1 MIFGFLDE
9 VAILITLKTG
19 IILKILSKVYGLSAK
34 QEITKDRFIYLQLSL
49 SFSMTYCLRVAD
61 IPSSERP
68 RERLMTH
75 GAKILA
81 TAELIAI
88 LLGTGQGAGKLS
100 AIGLGQYILHELAK
114 RDRDPLA
121 VLRDTTPAELMLIPG
136 IGPAKATTILAAIE
150 LGKRAFQSRPLD
162 RTPIESPLAA
172 AAALS
177 QDLMWQTQERFAVVL
192 LDVKNCL
199 LGTQV
204 ITIGT
209 ATETLAPPRE
219 IFREVIRRGATR
231 VIVAHNHP
239 SGNIEPSQA
248 DIELTRQLLAGAQF
262 LGIPLLD
269 HLILGDG
276 NHQSL
281 REITTLW
288 EEYPQGD

>member
-1 MIFGFLDE
+1 
-9 VAILITLKTG
+9 
-19 IILKILSKVYGLSAK
+19 
-34 QEITKDRFIYLQLSL
+34 
-49 SFSMTYCLRVAD
+49 MTYCLRVAD
-61 IPSSERP
+61 IPTSERP

-88 LLGTGQGAGKLS
+88 LLGTGQGPGKLS

-114 RDRDPLA
+114 CDRDPLA
-121 VLRDTTPAELMLIPG
+121 VLRDVTPAELMQIPG
-136 IGPAKATTILAAIE
+136 IGPAKATSILAAIE

-162 RTPIESPLAA
+162 RTPIDSP
-172 AAALS
+172 
-177 QDLMWQTQERFAVVL
+177 ERFAVLL

-219 IFREVIRRGATR
+219 IFREVIRHGATR

-239 SGNIEPSQA
+239 SGNVEPSQA
-248 DIELTRQLLAGAQF
+248 DIDLTRQLLAGAQF

-281 REITTLW
+281 REITALW
-288 EEYPQGD
+288 DDYPQGD